1 MINILLFGPPGAGKG
16 TQSMKIIEKYG
27 LEHIPTGEILRSEI
41 TGKTPL
47 GLEAK
52 KYMDLGKLVPDETVI
67 GMIACKLAENSGA
80 KGFIFD
86 GFPRNCDQAI
96 ALDEMLQEKGIPIN
110 LMIAL
115 EVDYDVLITR
125 LLLRSQK
132 ENRSDDT
139 REVVES
145 RIKLYKEV
153 TEPVIEYYKVK
164 KKFSSVNGEGEIDDI
179 FERIVEVIENLKH

>member
-1 MINILLFGPPGAGKG
+1 MLNILLFGPPGAGKG
-16 TQSMKIIEKYG
+16 TQSMKIIKKYG
-27 LEHIPTGEILRSEI
+27 LEHVSTGEILRSEI
-41 TGKTPL
+41 TRETPL

-67 GMIACKLAENSGA
+67 GMIACKLTENSGA

-96 ALDEMLQEKGIPIN
+96 ALDKMLQEKGIPIN

-115 EVDYDVLITR
+115 VVDYDVLITR

-139 REVVES
+139 REVIES

-153 TEPVIEYYKVK
+153 TEPVIEYYKEK

-179 FERIVEVIENLKH
+179 FERIVNAIENLKH